1 MRAAVLASILAIG
14 WCGAAM
20 AQMVGGQYKVQGT
33 NPDGSGYQGTAT
45 ITPSSN
51 TTCRI
56 VWQTGSTSRG
66 ICMTAGTSFAA
77 SYVLNGKVGLVLYEL
92 QPDGSM
98 KGIWTV
104 ADQPGSGTEN
114 LSPAR

>member
-1 MRAAVLASILAIG
+1 VWGGDGADGGWSIQ
-14 WCGAAM
+14 GAGH
-20 AQMVGGQYKVQGT
+20 QSGRVGL
-33 NPDGSGYQGTAT
+33 SGHRHDHAEQQHH
-45 ITPSSN
+45 
-51 TTCRI
+51 I

-77 SYVLNGKVGLVLYEL
+77 SYVLNGKVGMVLYEL